1 MLLEINNGILVNL
14 LIMVCIFVYKFELI
28 VDKMF

>member
-1 MLLEINNGILVNL
+1 MLLEINNEILVNL